1 MASEAEKKFWQCPEL
16 VENLLPFLDTYSI
29 ICLAKAHKQTQ
40 DIVLGK
46 TVWNKLNKQVC
57 RANRR
62 MYSSYYPDD
71 FDLEKEFTQMKI
83 QVTCCLY
90 LWTTPFWQLYQ
101 YFESVSCYHLSLK
114 KPTTSI

>member
-16 VENLLPFLDTYSI
+16 VENVLPFLDTYSI

-40 DIVLGK
+40 DIILGK
-46 TVWNKLNKQVC
+46 TVWNKLIKQVC

-114 KPTTSI
+114 KTTTSI